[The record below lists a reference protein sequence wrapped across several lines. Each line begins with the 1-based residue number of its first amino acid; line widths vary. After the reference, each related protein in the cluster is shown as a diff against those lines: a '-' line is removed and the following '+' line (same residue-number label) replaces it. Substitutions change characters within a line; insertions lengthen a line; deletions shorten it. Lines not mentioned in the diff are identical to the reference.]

1 MHILS
6 SPTTIFFVLIS
17 FLAHSELSH
26 IISHLRVILINYINS
41 LSLVFFFTFLTQTH
55 VSLPRDFRPSVL
67 GPNVSGAAL
76 FFRIWHAFMFGD
88 MLLLLV
94 ISLCAPFS
102 MFCIVLV
109 CLFLSFSVSLSL
121 FLSNPPLSY
130 TLTYAPH
137 Y

>member
-94 ISLCAPFS
+94 ISLCDPFS
-102 MFCIVLV
+102 ICSASCLCV
-109 CLFLSFSVSLSL
+109 CFSLSLCLYLSFS
-121 FLSNPPLSY
+121 P
-130 TLTYAPH
+130 TPH
-137 Y
+137 SPTH

>member
-6 SPTTIFFVLIS
+6 YPTTIFFVLIS
-17 FLAHSELSH
+17 FLAHSELCH

-102 MFCIVLV
+102 ICSAS
-109 CLFLSFSVSLSL
+109 CLFVCFSLSL
-121 FLSNPPLSY
+121 CLYLSPTPTLLHTNMPPIISK
-130 TLTYAPH
+130 
-137 Y
+137 